1 MFEFYVLNYNH
12 NSKKVEM
19 FNIFNNWVLD
29 NAVQKE
35 VKKYIRNPSKY
46 KSMKYNFET
55 KEDDYIFGFEGFKQE
70 ILSLIRWQE
79 WSRCEYEIG
88 VTEPFTQDLNTIE
101 NGVFIILY
109 NFVSFFML
117 PIFKN
122 LLLLLPKR
130 LNYQLPNLRIEQN
143 NLLLPKIS

>member
-46 KSMKYNFET
+46 KSTKYNYET

-101 NGVFIILY
+101 KWDCYMQCEPNIEIICHEVIRQY
-109 NFVSFFML
+109 KAAM
-117 PIFKN
+117 KDE
-122 LLLLLPKR
+122 K
-130 LNYQLPNLRIEQN
+130 
-143 NLLLPKIS
+143 KK

>member
-12 NSKKVEM
+12 NLKKVEM

-35 VKKYIRNPSKY
+35 VKKYLRSPSKY
-46 KSMKYNFET
+46 KFTKYDFET
-55 KEDDYIFGFEGFKQE
+55 KEDDYIYGFEGFKQE

-101 NGVFIILY
+101 KWDCYMQCKPNIDTICHEIIRQY
-109 NFVSFFML
+109 KAIM
-117 PIFKN
+117 KN
-122 LLLLLPKR
+122 K
-130 LNYQLPNLRIEQN
+130 E
-143 NLLLPKIS
+143 